1 MVSIQSSALKPQYS
15 AWPPRKVAT
24 LMTSLQANKR
34 PTLCLI
40 DGSAYIYRAYFALP
54 TLNNSKGLQ
63 TNAVYG
69 FTTTLL
75 KIIREHKPDGLA
87 VAFDE
92 KGPTLR
98 HEEFK
103 EYKAQRP
110 PMPDGMKTQI
120 PYIYRVVEALNI
132 PAVRQAGYEAD
143 DLIGTLARQA
153 EQAGYDIVIVTGDK
167 DMLQLVTPHV
177 RIYDPVK
184 DKWSGEAEC
193 VAKFGVE
200 PSRVIEV
207 MGLMGDSSDN
217 IPGVKGVGEKTAMKL
232 IAQFG
237 TIDELLQ
244 RLDEVAPSRVRMLL
258 TEQADQARLSRKL
271 ATIDTRSPVQFH
283 PESYQLKPPHDDQLT
298 DLLRELEFTS
308 LLKSLQPTQKQ
319 PEAKFHATVT
329 IEDETTARRF
339 VDGVPKAGPLGVHCL
354 LTRQPGIGADVLGL
368 TLSTGGQTGFIP
380 IDVHTFMRPI
390 ISVLHD
396 VHRPKIVHDLKA
408 TLLALHRVGV
418 TLAPPYIDTMIADYL
433 LNPNRRDHSLDTIML
448 ERLGKR
454 LESEKREKT
463 QPQSLFEV
471 DTGSREAAAEAA
483 AALVEVE
490 PILREQ
496 LTEQGSLKL
505 FTEVE
510 MPLVPVLADI
520 ERNGFLLDV
529 EGLHELSKELEREL
543 DRMMETITRLA
554 GGEFNINSPKQLA
567 TVLFEKLGLK
577 PLRKTK
583 TGYSTDEDT
592 LTQLAVQHELPAQI
606 LSYRSLSKLRST
618 YVDAL
623 PELVHPETKR
633 LHTSLNQTVAAT
645 GRLSSTDPNLQ
656 NIPVKGDYGLRIR
669 EAFIAPKGHELL
681 CADYSQIEPRILAH
695 LSQDPRLLSVF
706 TKGEDIHMA
715 TAMEI
720 FGLPSGQ
727 ITRDMRR
734 AAKTV
739 VFGIVYGIS
748 PFGLS
753 QNLGVSQPEAK
764 KYIDTFFERFPS
776 VRALMDRNIAEGRE
790 KGYTTTILG
799 RRRPIPELQSSDPVQ
814 RGFGERM
821 AVNSPIQG
829 SAADLIKVA
838 MINVHRTLR
847 DELPH
852 VKTIL
857 QVHDELIFEVPDHD
871 LEEAK
876 RLVKQEMEGVGKQ
889 LGLSVPLKVDL
900 GVGKNWRVAHP

>member
-1 MVSIQSSALKPQYS
+1 MSESIPAGKTFY
-15 AWPPRKVAT
+15 
-24 LMTSLQANKR
+24 
-34 PTLCLI
+34 LI
-40 DGSAYIYRAYFALP
+40 DGSAYIYRAFFALP
-54 TLNNSKGLQ
+54 ALNNSKGLQ
-63 TNAVYG
+63 TNAIYG
-69 FTTTLL
+69 FMTTLL
-75 KIIREHKPDGLA
+75 KIIREHKPDSLV

-110 PMPDGMKTQI
+110 PMPDGMKAQI
-120 PYIYRVVEALNI
+120 PYIHRVVDALNI

-153 EQAGYDIVIVTGDK
+153 ERAGYNVVIVTGDK
-167 DMLQLVTPHV
+167 DMLQLVTPQV

-200 PSRVIEV
+200 PARVIEV

-217 IPGVKGVGEKTAMKL
+217 IPGVKGIGEKTAMKL
-232 IAQFG
+232 LAQFE
-237 TIDELLQ
+237 TIDELLR
-244 RLDEVAPSRVRMLL
+244 RLDEVTPARIKTLL
-258 TEQADQARLSRKL
+258 TEQADNARLSRKL
-271 ATIDTRSPVQFH
+271 ATIDTQSPVEFH
-283 PESYQLKPPHDDQLT
+283 PESYRIRPLHDEQLA

-308 LLKSLQPTQKQ
+308 LLKSLQPSPKQ
-319 PEAKFHATVT
+319 SEMK
-329 IEDETTARRF
+329 IDETVVIDDESAAQRF
-339 VDGVPKAGPLGVHCL
+339 ADGLPNDIPLGVRCL
-354 LTRQPGIGADVLGL
+354 LAGQPGVNADVLGL
-368 TLSTGGQTGFIP
+368 TLSTGEQTAFIP

-390 ISVLHD
+390 TQVFHD
-396 VHRPKIVHDLKA
+396 RHKPKIVHDLKS
-408 TLLALHRVGV
+408 TLLAFHRIGV
-418 TLAPPYIDTMIADYL
+418 TLAPPHVDTMIADYL
-433 LNPNRRDHSLDTIML
+433 LNPNRRDHSLETIVL
-448 ERLGKR
+448 ERLGER
-454 LESEKREKT
+454 LGSKEQEKT

-471 DTGSREAAAEAA
+471 DSGSREAAAEAA
-483 AALVEVE
+483 AVLAKLG
-490 PILREQ
+490 PILTER

-505 FTEVE
+505 FTEIE
-510 MPLVPVLADI
+510 IPLVPVLADV

-529 EGLHELSKELEREL
+529 DGLHTLSKELEREL
-543 DRMMETITRLA
+543 DRMMETIARLA
-554 GGEFNINSPKQLA
+554 GIEFNINSPKQLA
-567 TVLFEKLGLK
+567 AVLFEKLGLK

-592 LTQLAVQHELPAQI
+592 LTQLAAQHELPAQI
-606 LSYRSLSKLRST
+606 LNYRSLSKLKST

-669 EAFIAPKGHELL
+669 EAFIVPKDHELL

-720 FGLPSGQ
+720 FGLPSSQ

-734 AAKTV
+734 TAKTV

-753 QNLGVSQPEAK
+753 QNLGVPQAEAK
-764 KYIDTFFERFPS
+764 QYIETFFERFPA

-838 MINVHRTLR
+838 MINTHKKLH

-852 VKTIL
+852 VKMIL

-876 RLVKQEMEGVGKQ
+876 RLVKSEMEGVGKQ

>member
-1 MVSIQSSALKPQYS
+1 MSDAIDS
-15 AWPPRKVAT
+15 RKI
-24 LMTSLQANKR
+24 LY
-34 PTLCLI
+34 LI
-40 DGSAYIYRAYFALP
+40 DGSAYIYRAFFALP
-54 TLNNSKGLQ
+54 ALNNSKGLQ
-63 TNAVYG
+63 TNAIYG
-69 FTTTLL
+69 FMTTLL
-75 KIIREHKPDGLA
+75 KIIREHKPDGLV

-92 KGPTLR
+92 KGPTAR

-103 EYKAQRP
+103 DYKAQRP
-110 PMPDGMKTQI
+110 PMPDAMQAQI
-120 PYIYRVVEALNI
+120 PYIHRAVEALNI

-143 DLIGTLARQA
+143 DLIGTLALQA
-153 EQAGYDIVIVTGDK
+153 EHAGYDIVIVTGDK

-184 DKWSGEAEC
+184 DKWSSESEC

-200 PSRVIEV
+200 PARVVEV
-207 MGLMGDSSDN
+207 MGLMGDASDN
-217 IPGVKGVGEKTAMKL
+217 IPGVKGIGEKTAMKL
-232 IAQFG
+232 ITQFG
-237 TIDELLQ
+237 TIEELLR
-244 RLDEVAPSRVRMLL
+244 RLDEVTPLRIKTLL
-258 TEQADQARLSRKL
+258 TEQADHARLSRKL
-271 ATIDTRSPVQFH
+271 ATIDTQSPVEFH
-283 PESYQLKPPHDDQLT
+283 PDSYRIKPPHDEQLT

-308 LLKSLQPTQKQ
+308 LLKSLQSPPKRQEKKPSDT
-319 PEAKFHATVT
+319 TV
-329 IEDETTARRF
+329 IEDEAAAQRF
-339 VDGVPKAGPLGVHCL
+339 VGSLPKDAPLGVHCL
-354 LTRQPGIGADVLGL
+354 LTGRPGVHADVLGL
-368 TLSTGGQTGFIP
+368 ALSTDGQTAFIP

-390 ISVLHD
+390 LPLLHD
-396 VHRPKIVHDLKA
+396 THRTKVVHDLKG
-408 TLLALHRVGV
+408 TLLAFHRIGV
-418 TLAPPYIDTMIADYL
+418 SLAPPYMDAMIGDYL
-433 LNPNRRDHSLDTIML
+433 LNPNRRDHGLETIAL
-448 ERLGKR
+448 ERLGER
-454 LESEKREKT
+454 LGSGNHEKA

-471 DTGSREAAAEAA
+471 DTGSREAATTAA
-483 AALVEVE
+483 AVLAKLG
-490 PILREQ
+490 PILTEQ
-496 LTEQGSLKL
+496 LREQGSLRL
-505 FTEVE
+505 FAEVE

-529 EGLHELSKELEREL
+529 QGLHELSKELEREL
-543 DRMMETITRLA
+543 DRMMETITGMA

-567 TVLFEKLGLK
+567 TVLFDKLGLK
-577 PLRKTK
+577 PIRKTK

-592 LTQLAVQHELPAQI
+592 LTQLATSHELPAQI
-606 LSYRSLSKLRST
+606 LNYRSLSKLKST

-623 PELVHPETKR
+623 PELVRPETKR

-645 GRLSSTDPNLQ
+645 GRLSSTEPNLQ
-656 NIPVKGDYGLRIR
+656 NIPVKGEYGLRIR
-669 EAFIAPKGHELL
+669 EAFIVPKGHELL

-695 LSQDPRLLSVF
+695 LSQDPRLLAVF
-706 TKGEDIHMA
+706 TQGEDIHMA

-720 FGLPSGQ
+720 FGLPSNQ

-753 QNLGVSQPEAK
+753 QNLGVSQAEAK
-764 KYIDTFFERFPS
+764 KYIDTFFERFAA

-799 RRRPIPELQSSDPVQ
+799 RRRPIPELQSSDPAQ

-838 MINVHRTLR
+838 MINVHKKLHE
-847 DELPH
+847 ELPH
-852 VKTIL
+852 AKMIL

-876 RLVKQEMEGVGKQ
+876 RMVKQEMEGVGAQ